1 MLDMTTVKLKAIGSD
16 KQKLF
21 IKKMIVECVC
31 KVHEEFGDDL
41 EDEKNSSHLIQSIMN
56 FIETY
61 IATSKFVKEKFDKK
75 KILYLI
81 LNELYKGE
89 FETETDTIE
98 NIIRHII
105 DNDLVTVTKQQ
116 FFLKL
121 VKSVIGLVVD
131 VLKK

>member
-1 MLDMTTVKLKAIGSD
+1 MLDMSTVKLKAIGSD

-41 EDEKNSSHLIQSIMN
+41 EDEKNSSHLIQSIMD

-61 IATSKFVKEKFDKK
+61 IATSKFAKEKFDKK

-131 VLKK
+131 VLKQ

>member
-41 EDEKNSSHLIQSIMN
+41 EDEKNSSHLIQSIMD

>member
-1 MLDMTTVKLKAIGSD
+1 
-16 KQKLF
+16 
-21 IKKMIVECVC
+21 
-31 KVHEEFGDDL
+31 
-41 EDEKNSSHLIQSIMN
+41 
-56 FIETY
+56 
-61 IATSKFVKEKFDKK
+61 
-75 KILYLI
+75 LI